1 MGKKGIHK
9 SFQLYFSKLKKVP
22 TLHLPSPPNPSN
34 VATSWLLSA
43 CKHPRTPSFAVDRD
57 QPEDGSGGGAHDPAA
72 TLSDVDRFL
81 YENFHSLYYRDEDD
95 KREFSSESPSYDTD
109 PPAGM
114 IRSSERFFVSP
125 GTSNS
130 LLDEARP
137 SAATSSSSSSSRQDD
152 AGPAVPGDGV
162 AVTTFSKDPYD
173 DFRRSMQDMVDARHV
188 DPHQAL
194 DWDFM
199 EELLFCYLELNDRS
213 VHKYILRAFT
223 DLTVSYRRRVPS
235 SRGRRQGKAK
245 EGEEMVLPRHFPVA
259 G

>member
-9 SFQLYFSKLKKVP
+9 SFRVCFSKLKKV
-22 TLHLPSPPNPSN
+22 TTVHLPSHPNPSN
-34 VATSWLLSA
+34 AATSWLLSA
-43 CKHPRTPSFAVDRD
+43 CRHPRTPSFAVDRD
-57 QPEDGSGGGAHDPAA
+57 QPEDGGGGAHDPAA

-81 YENFHSLYYRDEDD
+81 CENFHSLYYREEDD
-95 KREFSSESPSYDTD
+95 NREFSSESPSYDTD
-109 PPAGM
+109 PPAGT

-125 GTSNS
+125 GTSNP

-137 SAATSSSSSSSRQDD
+137 SAATSSSSSSS
-152 AGPAVPGDGV
+152 PAVPGDGV
-162 AVTTFSKDPYD
+162 VVTTFSKDPYD
-173 DFRRSMQDMVDARHV
+173 DFRRSMQEMVDSRHV
-188 DPHQAL
+188 DPHQTL

-223 DLTVSYRRRVPS
+223 NMTVGYRRRVTS
-235 SRGRRQGKAK
+235 SRGRRRRKAK
-245 EGEEMVLPRHFPVA
+245 EGEVAVPRHFPVA